1 MLPFVLELLLHFVVS
16 MLRLSV
22 SATFTVLFALPIGW
36 AVYKRKFVR
45 KVVQTLCAVPAMALL
60 PVIML
65 GFGIGEGSKIVLL
78 ILSSVWVCA
87 LRLGGAYKK
96 LYYLLQPF
104 LINDFPMQKVLAKA
118 IFPALNND
126 ICESFRHTF
135 LVNITLLLFAEN
147 YGTRYG
153 VGYYINHAWQAFDY
167 AGIVWGILLAAI
179 MGICCNFIIEKGSG
193 YPEPFLLNYERYAAE
208 APQDKSKIKTQGKN
222 SIGTKPRP
230 GAKQESSTSNIIKD
244 NTGKR

>member
-1 MLPFVLELLLHFVVS
+1 MLSFVLELFLHFMVS

-22 SATFTVLFALPIGW
+22 SATFTVLLALPVGW
-36 AVYKRKFVR
+36 AVYKRKFAR

-78 ILSSVWVCA
+78 ILSSVWLCA

-96 LYYLLQPF
+96 LHYLLEPF
-104 LINDFPMQKVLAKA
+104 LINDFPKRKVLVKVVFPTLNYD
-118 IFPALNND
+118 IFDA
-126 ICESFRHTF
+126 FRQTF
-135 LVNITLLLFAEN
+135 LVNITLLLFAED
-147 YGTRYG
+147 YGTSFG

-167 AGIVWGILLAAI
+167 TGVAWGIALAAA

-193 YPEPFLLNYERYAAE
+193 SRTFLFN
-208 APQDKSKIKTQGKN
+208 
-222 SIGTKPRP
+222 
-230 GAKQESSTSNIIKD
+230 
-244 NTGKR
+244 